1 MDTTTVTSATVAT
14 ETAPRF
20 RCGEAVRYIGPDAE
34 QPVNRSVLAPYGA
47 QADILS
53 FRRYE
58 GFGSAEV
65 MTSRGSR
72 SIPLEH
78 LAPVEG

>member
-1 MDTTTVTSATVAT
+1 MDTATAPTAGTT

-34 QPVNRSVLAPYGA
+34 RPVNRSILAPYGA
-47 QADILS
+47 HADMLS

-58 GFGSAEV
+58 GFGHAEV

-72 SIPLEH
+72 SVAVEH
-78 LAPVEG
+78 LARVEG

>member
-1 MDTTTVTSATVAT
+1 MDTATASAPTTAQ
-14 ETAPRF
+14 TAPRF

-34 QPVNRSVLAPYGA
+34 QPVNRTILAPYGA
-47 QADILS
+47 HADILS

-72 SIPLEH
+72 SIAVEH

>member
-1 MDTTTVTSATVAT
+1 MDTATAPAPT
-14 ETAPRF
+14 AAQTAPRF

-34 QPVNRSVLAPYGA
+34 QPVNRTILAPYGA
-47 QADILS
+47 HADILS

-72 SIPLEH
+72 SVAVEH